1 MAKLYEI
8 LGLGTDATDEQIE
21 QAFKAKL
28 ANEKSEEIKKELELA
43 YSILGDKSYKFNYD
57 HGIIDDNGK
66 STLDCETI
74 DNENT
79 NIYLISNYENNA
91 SSRSRSDSGSSSEN
105 DSGSSSEND
114 SSSSSENDS
123 SSSSENDSSSSSEND
138 SSSSSENDSSSS
150 SENDLKPNIDFD
162 NDSNQAKTNQ
172 NVIFYNS
179 QFPFDTSPREHDI
192 LENSEE
198 ISPSFFLK
206 MCSENQNLILGLVI
220 AAAIIL
226 LIASCATL
234 GLGLCGFAA
243 AGTLAAT
250 IASTLFITSQ
260 TAAIVATSVGAGV
273 AVGAASGL
281 IGLSIFSAKKNTRSD
296 TEESDDMS
304 SDFYIPEDEEKA
316 LIK

>member
-105 DSGSSSEND
+105 DS
-114 SSSSSENDS
+114 SSSSENDS
-123 SSSSENDSSSSSEND
+123 SSSSENDSSSSSEN
-138 SSSSSENDSSSS
+138 N
-150 SENDLKPNIDFD
+150 LKPNIDFD
-162 NDSNQAKTNQ
+162 NDSNLTKTNQ
-172 NVIFYNS
+172 NVIIYNS

-281 IGLSIFSAKKNTRSD
+281 IGLSLFSAKKNTRSD

-316 LIK
+316 QFI